1 MRLSAYGVV
10 SSFHILISVLVLAS
24 LLLYL
29 ILITYSYYQTTICI
43 AYELTIPSCIT
54 TIVSRGL
61 LKRILN
67 RVRDSATLQIWF
79 LLRICLKLLIEF
91 LLPDT
96 ASPYQTL
103 DTAKD
108 QYIPWFSGDER
119 ETEQSYSA
127 SGAEAGDLDTYLKL

>member
-1 MRLSAYGVV
+1 
-10 SSFHILISVLVLAS
+10 
-24 LLLYL
+24 
-29 ILITYSYYQTTICI
+29 
-43 AYELTIPSCIT
+43 YELTIPSCIT

-127 SGAEAGDLDTYLKL
+127 SPAPSIVGKASGSIPE